1 MLGKVVLV
9 TVMPTPALVLSYFD
23 KPSRI
28 ADLGELP
35 TSDKTSDLW
44 GHLDNDHK
52 RGYDTFLDETSGVL
66 SGFPDEEKPVT

>member
-1 MLGKVVLV
+1 MLGKVVLA

-23 KPSRI
+23 KPSGI
-28 ADLGELP
+28 ADLGGLP